1 MLLYRALARI
11 AVPVVPLVLRDEH
24 QRAAHRARIGAPGA
38 LEQWARAHRDPTR
51 PLGWFH
57 ASSVG
62 EGLQARAILDE
73 LRLAMPDMQFIYTHF
88 SPSAEAFAASI
99 AADWSGYLCY
109 DRGADI
115 QRMLTAAA
123 PDLLVFT
130 KVDLWP
136 ELAARAALRGTRV
149 ALAAGTV
156 SAASGR
162 VKWPVRQLAA
172 PGYAA
177 LHLAMA
183 ISDDDARRLEYL
195 GCASDRIV
203 VTGDPRVDSVL
214 QVAEGTSRDTL
225 LRGTVAP
232 ARTLVAGSTWP
243 EDEAVVLAAFDLVRE
258 RHAGARL
265 IIAPHQPTAGQLQ
278 RIDAVARE
286 LGLPEPVRFSR
297 LAAGEPPP
305 IVSVDRTGV
314 LAAHYGAG
322 CMAYVGGGWGSNGIH
337 SVLEPAAWGSPVVI
351 GPHDRGNRDVRQLA
365 TVGALRQ
372 LREPANPRE
381 LAAIWME
388 WLDQPEK
395 AQGAGRA
402 GRALLEAGRG
412 AARQSADLLR
422 GLLTARSPIRG

>member
-1 MLLYRALARI
+1 MLIYRALARI
-11 AVPVVPLVLRDEH
+11 AVPVVPLLLRDEH
-24 QRAAHRARIGAPGA
+24 QRAAHRARIGAPRA
-38 LEQWARAHRDPTR
+38 LEQWGRAHRDPTR
-51 PLGWFH
+51 PLAWFH

-62 EGLQARAILDE
+62 EGLQARAIMDE
-73 LRLAMPDMQFIYTHF
+73 LRIAMPDMQFVYTHF

-109 DRGADI
+109 DRSADVR
-115 QRMLTAAA
+115 RMLTAAA

-130 KVDLWP
+130 KLDLWP
-136 ELAARAALRGTRV
+136 ELATRAAVRGTRV

-177 LHLAMA
+177 LSLAMA
-183 ISDDDARRLEYL
+183 IADDDARRLEHL
-195 GCASDRIV
+195 GCARDRIV

-214 QVAEGTSRDTL
+214 QVADGTPRDML
-225 LRGTVAP
+225 LRGTTDP

-258 RHAGARL
+258 HHPNARL
-265 IIAPHQPTAGQLQ
+265 LVAPHQPTAGQLQ

-286 LGLPEPVRFSR
+286 LGLPDPVRFSR
-297 LAAGEPPP
+297 LSADGLPP

-322 CMAYVGGGWGSNGIH
+322 CMAYVGGGWGKDGIH
-337 SVLEPAAWGSPVVI
+337 SVLEPAAWSSPVVI
-351 GPHDRGNRDVRQLA
+351 GPHDRDSRDVRQLA
-365 TVGALRQ
+365 TAGALRQ
-372 LREPANPRE
+372 LQEPANPRE
-381 LAAIWME
+381 LAAIWTE

-395 AQGAGRA
+395 ARTAGRA
-402 GRALLEAGRG
+402 GRAVLEAGRG
-412 AARQSADLLR
+412 AARYSAELLQE
-422 GLLTARSPIRG
+422 LLTAKSPVRG

>member
-1 MLLYRALARI
+1 M
-11 AVPVVPLVLRDEH
+11 
-24 QRAAHRARIGAPGA
+24 
-38 LEQWARAHRDPTR
+38 
-51 PLGWFH
+51 
-57 ASSVG
+57 
-62 EGLQARAILDE
+62 DE

-88 SPSAEAFAASI
+88 SPSAEAFAASM

-109 DRGADI
+109 DRSADV

-136 ELAARAALRGTRV
+136 ELATRAAARGARV

-162 VKWPVRQLAA
+162 VKWPARQLAA

-177 LHLAMA
+177 LSLALA
-183 ISDDDARRLEYL
+183 IADDDARRLEYL
-195 GCASDRIV
+195 GCASDRVV

-214 QVAEGTSRDTL
+214 HAVEGTSRDTL
-225 LRGTVAP
+225 LRGTIDP

-258 RHAGARL
+258 RHARARL

-297 LAAGEPPP
+297 LSAGEPPT

-322 CMAYVGGGWGSNGIH
+322 CIAYVGGGWGKDGIH

-351 GPHDRGNRDVRQLA
+351 GPHDSGNRDVRQLA

-388 WLDQPEK
+388 WLDQPGK

-412 AARQSADLLR
+412 AARQSAELLQ
-422 GLLTARSPIRG
+422 GLLMARSPVQG